1 MIDKCDSLLVL
12 YHFKQ
17 YYELMIKKVV
27 FKTELHRKEAAVADR
42 QYWLGRPPVE
52 RLAVVDYL
60 RKQFYG
66 TSVRLQRVARVVER
80 KQR

>member
-1 MIDKCDSLLVL
+1 
-12 YHFKQ
+12 
-17 YYELMIKKVV
+17 MIKKVV
-27 FKTELHRKEAAVADR
+27 FKTGLHRKEAAAADL

-52 RLAVVDYL
+52 RLAAVDYL

-66 TSVRLQRVARVVER
+66 TSARLQRIARVVER